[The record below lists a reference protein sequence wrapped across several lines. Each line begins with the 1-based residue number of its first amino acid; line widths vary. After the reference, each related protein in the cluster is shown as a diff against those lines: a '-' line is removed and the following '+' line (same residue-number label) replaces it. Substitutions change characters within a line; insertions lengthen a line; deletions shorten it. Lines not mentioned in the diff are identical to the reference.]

1 MSTIPKEFIQEAH
14 RTVDDVR
21 QQDQA
26 LEQEENKA
34 RNRLNEIEEMRSNF
48 AKVNARINSYPPSG
62 SEYPCPRC
70 FVADA
75 LTREMNPISSEGE
88 VDIFRCS
95 HCELE
100 IEVKV

>member
-14 RTVDDVR
+14 GTVDDVR

-26 LEQEENKA
+26 LEQEEKKV
-34 RNRLNEIEEMRSNF
+34 RERLNEIEEMRSNF

-62 SEYPCPRC
+62 CEDPCPRC
-70 FVADA
+70 F
-75 LTREMNPISSEGE
+75 IIEGVPRKMKPVTPE
-88 VDIFRCS
+88 NKIDMFRCS

-100 IEVKV
+100 IEVKA